1 LCGLAEISPPWPGA
15 EMKPAPVIPNA
26 RKNLRVAALAG
37 SAALAM
43 VGLAYASVP
52 LYSMFCK
59 VTGFGGT
66 TQRADAAPETATGK
80 FITIRF
86 DANTAG
92 SLGWN
97 FHPVQSVMKVRIGE
111 QNMAHYSAT
120 NTAGRV
126 TTGSAIFNVS
136 PAEAGAYFN
145 KVQCFCFTEQTL
157 KSGESA
163 DLPVDFFVDPAILD
177 DPDSRSISEITLSY
191 TFFPVDK
198 PDAVSAVERT
208 PPKQNTN

>member
-1 LCGLAEISPPWPGA
+1 
-15 EMKPAPVIPNA
+15 MRPAPVIPNA
-26 RKNLRVAALAG
+26 RKNLRVAAIAG
-37 SAALAM
+37 SVAAGM

-59 VTGFGGT
+59 ATGFGGT
-66 TQRADAAPETATGK
+66 TQRADVAPETATDK

-97 FHPVQSVMKVRIGE
+97 FHPVQTVMKVKIGE
-111 QNMAHYSAT
+111 QSMAHYSAT
-120 NTAGRV
+120 NTSGKV
-126 TTGSAIFNVS
+126 LTGSAIFNVTPS
-136 PAEAGAYFN
+136 EAGAYFN
-145 KVQCFCFTEQTL
+145 KIQCFCFTEQTL
-157 KSGESA
+157 KPGESA

-177 DPDSRSISEITLSY
+177 DPDSKSISEITLSY

-198 PDAVSAVERT
+198 PDAVSAVEP
-208 PPKQNTN
+208 PPKQIAN

>member
-1 LCGLAEISPPWPGA
+1 
-15 EMKPAPVIPNA
+15 MRPAPVIPNA
-26 RKNLRVAALAG
+26 RKNLRVAAIAG
-37 SAALAM
+37 SAAAGM

-59 VTGFGGT
+59 ATGFGGT
-66 TQRADAAPETATGK
+66 TQRADVAPETATDK

-97 FHPVQSVMKVRIGE
+97 FHPVQSVMKVKIGE

-120 NTAGRV
+120 NTTDKV
-126 TTGSAIFNVS
+126 LTGSAIFNVTPS
-136 PAEAGAYFN
+136 EAGAYFN
-145 KVQCFCFTEQTL
+145 KIQCFCFTEQTL
-157 KSGESA
+157 KPGESA

-177 DPDSRSISEITLSY
+177 DPDSKSISEITLSY

-198 PDAVSAVERT
+198 PDAVSAVEQ

>member
-1 LCGLAEISPPWPGA
+1 
-15 EMKPAPVIPNA
+15 MRPAPVIPNA
-26 RKNLRVAALAG
+26 RKNLRVAA
-37 SAALAM
+37 AAASVAVAM

-52 LYSMFCK
+52 LYSMFCE

-66 TQRADAAPETATGK
+66 TRRADVAPETATDK

-97 FHPVQSVMKVRIGE
+97 FHPVQSVMKVKIGE

-120 NTAGRV
+120 NTTGKV
-126 TTGSAIFNVS
+126 LTGSAIFNVTPS
-136 PAEAGAYFN
+136 EAGAYFN
-145 KVQCFCFTEQTL
+145 KIQCFCFTEQTL
-157 KSGESA
+157 KPGESA

-177 DPDSRSISEITLSY
+177 DPDSKSISEITLSY

-198 PDAVSAVERT
+198 PDAVSAVEQ

>member
-1 LCGLAEISPPWPGA
+1 
-15 EMKPAPVIPNA
+15 MKPAPVIPDA

-37 SAALAM
+37 GAALAM

-59 VTGFGGT
+59 ATGFGGT
-66 TQRADAAPETATGK
+66 TQRADAAPETATDK

-120 NTAGRV
+120 NTSGKV
-126 TTGSAIFNVS
+126 LTGSAVFNVS
-136 PAEAGAYFN
+136 PVEAGAYFN
-145 KVQCFCFTEQTL
+145 KIQCFCFSEQTL
-157 KSGESA
+157 KPGESA

-177 DPDSRSISEITLSY
+177 DPDSKSISEITLSY

-198 PDAVSAVERT
+198 PDAVSAVERQ
-208 PPKQNTN
+208 PPKQDTN

>member
-1 LCGLAEISPPWPGA
+1 
-15 EMKPAPVIPNA
+15 MKPALVIPNA
-26 RKNLRVAALAG
+26 RKNLRVAAIAG
-37 SAALAM
+37 SVAVGM

-59 VTGFGGT
+59 ATGFGGT
-66 TQRADAAPETATGK
+66 TQRADGAPETATDK

-97 FHPVQSVMKVRIGE
+97 FHPAQSVMKVKIGE

-120 NTAGRV
+120 NTTGKV
-126 TTGSAIFNVS
+126 LTGSAIFNVTPS
-136 PAEAGAYFN
+136 EAGAYFN
-145 KVQCFCFTEQTL
+145 KIQCFCFTEQTL
-157 KSGESA
+157 KPGESA

-177 DPDSRSISEITLSY
+177 DPDSKSISEITLSY
-191 TFFPVDK
+191 TFFPVDR
-198 PDAVSAVERT
+198 PDAVSAVEH
-208 PPKQNTN
+208 PPMQNTN

>member
-1 LCGLAEISPPWPGA
+1 
-15 EMKPAPVIPNA
+15 MRPAPVIPNA
-26 RKNLRVAALAG
+26 RKNLRVAA
-37 SAALAM
+37 AAASVAVAM

-52 LYSMFCK
+52 LYSMFCE

-66 TQRADAAPETATGK
+66 TQRADVAPETATGK
-80 FITIRF
+80 SITIRF

-97 FHPVQSVMKVRIGE
+97 FHPVQAVMKVRIGE

-120 NTAGRV
+120 NNSGKV
-126 TTGSAIFNVS
+126 VTGSAMFNVT
-136 PAEAGAYFN
+136 PTVAGAYFN
-145 KVQCFCFTEQTL
+145 KIQCFCFTEQTL
-157 KSGESA
+157 KPGESA

-177 DPDSRSISEITLSY
+177 DPDSKSINEITLSY

-198 PDAVSAVERT
+198 PDAVSAVAH

>member
-1 LCGLAEISPPWPGA
+1 
-15 EMKPAPVIPNA
+15 MRPAPVIPNA
-26 RKNLRVAALAG
+26 RKNLRVAA
-37 SAALAM
+37 AAASVAVAM

-52 LYSMFCK
+52 LYSMFCE

-66 TQRADAAPETATGK
+66 TRRADVAPETATDK

-97 FHPVQSVMKVRIGE
+97 FHPVQSVMKVKIGE

-120 NTAGRV
+120 NTTDKV
-126 TTGSAIFNVS
+126 LTGSAIFNVT
-136 PAEAGAYFN
+136 PVEAGAYFN
-145 KVQCFCFTEQTL
+145 KIQCFCFTEQTL
-157 KSGESA
+157 KPGESA

-177 DPDSRSISEITLSY
+177 DPDSMSISEITLSY

-198 PDAVSAVERT
+198 PDAVSAVEY

>member
-1 LCGLAEISPPWPGA
+1 MRA
-15 EMKPAPVIPNA
+15 APVIPNA
-26 RKNLRVAALAG
+26 QKNLRVAAAAAG
-37 SAALAM
+37 VAVAM

-52 LYSMFCK
+52 LYSMFCE

-66 TQRADAAPETATGK
+66 TQRADVAPETATDK

-97 FHPVQSVMKVRIGE
+97 FHPVQTVMKVRIGE

-120 NTAGRV
+120 NTTDKV
-126 TTGSAIFNVS
+126 LTGSAIFNVTPS
-136 PAEAGAYFN
+136 EAGAYFN
-145 KVQCFCFTEQTL
+145 KIQCFCFTEQTL
-157 KSGESA
+157 KPGESA

-177 DPDSRSISEITLSY
+177 DPDSKSISEITLSY

-198 PDAVSAVERT
+198 PDAISAVEQ
-208 PPKQNTN
+208 PPKQITN